1 MLLRKQTLGVETL
14 KHFGLKRDPFNQD
27 INEVGDVFMSADAQ
41 YVRQFMQ
48 ATVMHGGML
57 AVVGESGAGKST
69 LRLELIERMRDK
81 KGVII
86 IEPYVLAMEEN
97 DLLGKTLKS
106 AAIAESILRCINPLS
121 KPKRSPDARFAQ
133 VHDELRR
140 SGQNGNK
147 HVLIIEEAHALP
159 TATLKHL
166 KRFVELADGM
176 KRLLSIILIGQPE
189 LAQKLSEKN
198 NEVREVVQR
207 CQVISLPSLGN
218 DLEAYLA
225 HKLSRPAVGGALSK
239 VINKSG
245 LDAMRTRLTAGS
257 GAKAVSVAYPLM
269 AANLLSAAMNIAA
282 ELGAAIVDEHIVT
295 QVGV

>member
-1 MLLRKQTLGVETL
+1 M
-14 KHFGLKRDPFNQD
+14 
-27 INEVGDVFMSADAQ
+27 
-41 YVRQFMQ
+41 
-48 ATVMHGGML
+48 
-57 AVVGESGAGKST
+57 
-69 LRLELIERMRDK
+69 
-81 KGVII
+81 
-86 IEPYVLAMEEN
+86 
-97 DLLGKTLKS
+97 
-106 AAIAESILRCINPLS
+106 
-121 KPKRSPDARFAQ
+121 
-133 VHDELRR
+133 
-140 SGQNGNK
+140 
-147 HVLIIEEAHALP
+147 
-159 TATLKHL
+159 
-166 KRFVELADGM
+166 
-176 KRLLSIILIGQPE
+176 LSIILIGQPE